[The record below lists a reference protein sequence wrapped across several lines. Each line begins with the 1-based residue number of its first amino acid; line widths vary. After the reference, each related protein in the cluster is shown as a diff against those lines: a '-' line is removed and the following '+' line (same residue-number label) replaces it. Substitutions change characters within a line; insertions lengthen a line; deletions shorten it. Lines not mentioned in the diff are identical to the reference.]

1 MCLRWDALT
10 FQGQLALPESIRGAL
25 WGGGGAGPRVFCRF
39 DLSVCWLSLLSLTPV
54 TGVLEELTV
63 IMHVGEI
70 LLMRVMP
77 NVSENCL
84 VGIDLLLAL
93 HSGFHYKF
101 NRKYASVKTTYSAIC
116 KPF

>member
-25 WGGGGAGPRVFCRF
+25 WGGVGSGPRVFCRF
-39 DLSVCWLSLLSLTPV
+39 DLSACWLSLLSLTPV

-70 LLMRVMP
+70 LLMHVML
-77 NVSENCL
+77 NVSENWWKLIFFWLCTL
-84 VGIDLLLAL
+84 VFITNLIENMLL
-93 HSGFHYKF
+93 
-101 NRKYASVKTTYSAIC
+101 
-116 KPF
+116 

>member
-10 FQGQLALPESIRGAL
+10 FQGQLALPESIKGAL
-25 WGGGGAGPRVFCRF
+25 WGRVGAGPRIVCRF

-63 IMHVGEI
+63 GDI
-70 LLMRVMP
+70 LLMHVMP
-77 NVSENCL
+77 YVSENSL
-84 VGIDLLLAL
+84 VGIDLCLAL

-101 NRKYASVKTTYSAIC
+101 NRKYASVKPLILPYVNLFSF
-116 KPF
+116 P